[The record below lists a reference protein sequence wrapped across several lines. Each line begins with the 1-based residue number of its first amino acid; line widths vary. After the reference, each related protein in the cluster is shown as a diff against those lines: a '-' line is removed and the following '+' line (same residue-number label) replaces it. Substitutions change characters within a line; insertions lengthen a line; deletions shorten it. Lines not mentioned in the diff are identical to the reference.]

1 MSVVVDGRDAV
12 LRVATEDPQWL
23 PAVRAALTLMDR
35 SVDEFAGA
43 WLLDEML
50 RQHAPRTWYPNFRR
64 LMTLGILEKV
74 GESTRG
80 GQRAYYRLVDA
91 DGVRRGLDE
100 LERQGVL
107 PAATRLRFTGVGR
120 SGRSDLSTAA
130 DAILGAEFPNR

>member
-1 MSVVVDGRDAV
+1 MGVVINGRDAV
-12 LRVATEDPQWL
+12 LRVAKEDPQWL
-23 PAVRAALTLMDR
+23 PAVRAALTLTER
-35 SVDEFAGA
+35 SIGEFAGA

-64 LMTLGILEKV
+64 LVTAGILEKV

-100 LERQGVL
+100 LEREGWL
-107 PAATRLRFTGVGR
+107 SSATRLSFTGVGR
-120 SGRSDLSTAA
+120 SGRSDLGAA
-130 DAILGAEFPNR
+130 AEAILGADFPNP